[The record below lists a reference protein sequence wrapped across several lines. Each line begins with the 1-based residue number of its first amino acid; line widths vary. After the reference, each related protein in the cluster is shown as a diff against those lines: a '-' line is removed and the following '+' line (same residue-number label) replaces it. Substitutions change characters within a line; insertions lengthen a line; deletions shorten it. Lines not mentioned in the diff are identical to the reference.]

1 MHDMGESHKNVLQ
14 SYFTSINCTVLYLYN
29 ICNWKKIKSMF
40 LDNYVFFFG
49 KNVYIVKS
57 VCSKSL
63 NVIAKIVFKS
73 QIKLSSIY
81 TSWQFVI

>member
-1 MHDMGESHKNVLQ
+1 
-14 SYFTSINCTVLYLYN
+14 
-29 ICNWKKIKSMF
+29 MF
-40 LDNYVFFFG
+40 LDNYIFFFG